1 MQFKQHCYYK
11 KQLREFSLLET
22 NKIMQVH
29 ISNPKV
35 KNLGSYKKI
44 TQIDVVVVVVAV
56 VAVAV
61 E

>member
-29 ISNPKV
+29 ISNPSV